1 MPDACS
7 TLAKLTAPGPTTE
20 INNDASSQFATCLPT
35 EVLDA
40 LRQVRSRGRIMLV
53 RPRSPII
60 GDHLE
65 DTVEGYLSRESGP
78 ILPRF
83 GENSS
88 SKVFGL

>member
-1 MPDACS
+1 MRY
-7 TLAKLTAPGPTTE
+7 AKFVPEGEL
-20 INNDASSQFATCLPT
+20 L
-35 EVLDA
+35 
-40 LRQVRSRGRIMLV
+40 LV